1 MSAASPAPARP
12 APGFFALPSVPVLSA
27 RRELLPNRSTWV
39 IRADLACGHVVTR
52 APVARKRP
60 ASPLAA
66 GDRAGCFRC
75 WCERVGLRL
84 HEGAGAPVAE
94 GVGHD

>member
-1 MSAASPAPARP
+1 MAGVSAPAPARP
-12 APGFFALPSVPVLSA
+12 PGFFALPVLP
-27 RRELLPNRSTWV
+27 PNRSTWV
-39 IRADLACGHVVTR
+39 LRADSACGHTVTR

-84 HEGAGAPVAE
+84 HEGAVATVAE
-94 GVGHD
+94 GASHD